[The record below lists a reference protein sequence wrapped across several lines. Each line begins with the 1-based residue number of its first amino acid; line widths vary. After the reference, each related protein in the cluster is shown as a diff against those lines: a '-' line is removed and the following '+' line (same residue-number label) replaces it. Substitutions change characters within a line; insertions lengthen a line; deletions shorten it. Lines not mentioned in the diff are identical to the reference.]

1 MASDQTKTVVGIA
14 LLVVSSVLLIAAG
27 MINVTI
33 PLVLAA
39 VATTGLAV
47 GSLLIGTTGEG
58 PAV

>member
-1 MASDQTKTVVGIA
+1 MVSDQTKTVSGTI
-14 LLVVSSVLLIAAG
+14 LLLVSSVLLLAAG
-27 MINVTI
+27 VVDLF

-39 VATTGLAV
+39 IATTGLAV

>member
-1 MASDQTKTVVGIA
+1 MASDQTKTIAGIA
-14 LLVVSSVLLIAAG
+14 LLVVSSVLLLAAG